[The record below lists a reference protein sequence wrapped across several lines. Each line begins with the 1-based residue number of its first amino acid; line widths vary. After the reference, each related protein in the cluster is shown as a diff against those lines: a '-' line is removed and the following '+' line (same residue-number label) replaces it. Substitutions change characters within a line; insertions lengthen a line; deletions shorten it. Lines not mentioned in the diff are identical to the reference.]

1 MHPTSDLVFI
11 LSLPRAPYL
20 NTSDGGKI
28 LFHGFRVFWYLT
40 DFDLDVS
47 HASEAWR
54 QAIENS
60 DNLAKFTEK
69 TEVCRHA
76 GRQKSRVLVLADGR
90 QDEGACMP
98 RLCAEGGGS
107 REGSNVVC

>member
-1 MHPTSDLVFI
+1 MRGV
-11 LSLPRAPYL
+11 A
-20 NTSDGGKI
+20 
-28 LFHGFRVFWYLT
+28 

-69 TEVCRHA
+69 TEV
-76 GRQKSRVLVLADGR
+76 GTDQV
-90 QDEGACMP
+90 
-98 RLCAEGGGS
+98 
-107 REGSNVVC
+107 